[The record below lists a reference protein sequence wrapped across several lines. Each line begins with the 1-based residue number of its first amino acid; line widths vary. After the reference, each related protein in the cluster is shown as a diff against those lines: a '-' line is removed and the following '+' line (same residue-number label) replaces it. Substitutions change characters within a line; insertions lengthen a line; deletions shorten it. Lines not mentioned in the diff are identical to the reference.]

1 MVREMNKDEMYI
13 FVHLSKMTDIEADD
27 LYHTLIK
34 EGGWV
39 LEAVSKRFKALD
51 LIVDK
56 RVIIMILS
64 IGDSTIGRCVKYVDD
79 IYRICGERK
88 ITNLSFQD
96 FSMNVYTDGFPDL

>member
-1 MVREMNKDEMYI
+1 MIREMTKDEMYI
-13 FVHLSKMTDIEADD
+13 FVHLSKMTDIEADG
-27 LYHTLIK
+27 LYNTLIK

-39 LEAVSKRFKALD
+39 LEAISKRFKAWD

-56 RVIIMILS
+56 RVSILVFF
-64 IGDSTIGRCVKYVDD
+64 IGDTTIGRCVKYVDD